1 MLTDRTWVQRQCI
14 LQQLNIS
21 NFRQFIKECEQSIMC
36 LWWMDGWMVDG
47 CSWLV
52 WCLTVMIKTVNTKT
66 NSECDGAP
74 WHIDCLLHYFRAEEV
89 ELYHA
94 MDNVGPAVAAALPS
108 LMPRLAH
115 HPLPHL
121 HLPTTLPGHFSL
133 EARQSMLYQIKKDPS
148 LFFLISVKVSYR
160 ELQIIFYY

>member
-1 MLTDRTWVQRQCI
+1 M
-14 LQQLNIS
+14 
-21 NFRQFIKECEQSIMC
+21 
-36 LWWMDGWMVDG
+36 
-47 CSWLV
+47 
-52 WCLTVMIKTVNTKT
+52 
-66 NSECDGAP
+66 
-74 WHIDCLLHYFRAEEV
+74 

-148 LFFLISVKVSYR
+148 LLFLISVKVSYR
-160 ELQIIFYY
+160 ELQIMFYY